1 MIAREP
7 PPEVAAFLALAR
19 AHERAAAAL
28 IALLRPCGLT
38 LTAYNVLRILR
49 GAHPA
54 GLRCGEVAAR
64 MVNRLPD
71 ITRLLD
77 RLERAGH
84 VVRQRGKEDRRVVET
99 RITPRGLDLLARL
112 DEPVREAHAA
122 HCKGLTRR
130 DLTQL
135 IALLDRFCT

>member
-7 PPEVAAFLALAR
+7 PPDVAAYLALER
-19 AHERAAAAL
+19 AHERAAGAL
-28 IALLRPCGLT
+28 ATLLRGHGLT
-38 LTAYNVLRILR
+38 LPAYNVLRILR
-49 GAHPA
+49 GVHPA
-54 GLRCGEVAAR
+54 SLRCGEVAAR

-77 RLERAGH
+77 RLERSGH
-84 VVRQRGKEDRRVVET
+84 VARQRGKEDRRVVET
-99 RITPRGLDLLARL
+99 RITPRGLDTLARL

-130 DLTQL
+130 DLAQL
-135 IALLDRFCT
+135 TALLDLFCT